1 MAHANSENT
10 KQRAMSPKPAAK
22 IAEQALGATAD
33 LPEAAFAITASL
45 PARVPRTLKF
55 GDTFIV
61 LDSRGDIRNDPG
73 GTLSGGSAGLFHK
86 DTRHLSRLELLVN
99 GEPPLLLG
107 STLRDD
113 NSAFFIDLTNPDL
126 MDGQRLI
133 LEKDQVHILR
143 TMFVW
148 RDTAHQ
154 GLAFTITAITR
165 LHCGFPYCS
174 TTISPICSKCAARIA
189 TDAAP
194 PAPNCRATTA
204 CCSPI
209 AASTTKCGARH
220 WRSTRRPNG

>member
-86 DTRHLSRLELLVN
+86 DTRHLSRLEL
-99 GEPPLLLG
+99 
-107 STLRDD
+107 
-113 NSAFFIDLTNPDL
+113 
-126 MDGQRLI
+126 
-133 LEKDQVHILR
+133 
-143 TMFVW
+143 
-148 RDTAHQ
+148 
-154 GLAFTITAITR
+154 
-165 LHCGFPYCS
+165 
-174 TTISPICSKCAARIA
+174 
-189 TDAAP
+189 
-194 PAPNCRATTA
+194 
-204 CCSPI
+204 
-209 AASTTKCGARH
+209 
-220 WRSTRRPNG
+220 RSTASRRCCLARRCATIIPLSSSI